1 MDRTSDYTVVRTHD
15 GAYRLDRVTDPYPG
29 PVANITPVRDRA
41 QTVTGWRL
49 RPLVSKRCSRTLER
63 SVGIRGRPV
72 PGHQVIDATLWPAVH
87 QPGEQIGDVGERIDA
102 VQLTRLDERC
112 PA

>member
-1 MDRTSDYTVVRTHD
+1 MDRTSDYKVVRTHD

-49 RPLVSKRCSRTLER
+49 RPLVTMQGSTSR
-63 SVGIRGRPV
+63 
-72 PGHQVIDATLWPAVH
+72 LWPSPSDAIAATKLLTPGKARAAVATANAGAR
-87 QPGEQIGDVGERIDA
+87 P
-102 VQLTRLDERC
+102 
-112 PA
+112 

>member
-15 GAYRLDRVTDPYPG
+15 GAYRLDSVTDPYPG

-49 RPLVSKRCSRTLER
+49 RPLVSMQGSKSR
-63 SVGIRGRPV
+63 
-72 PGHQVIDATLWPAVH
+72 LWPSAGDAIAATKLMTPGKARAAVSAA
-87 QPGEQIGDVGERIDA
+87 DA
-102 VQLTRLDERC
+102 GAR
-112 PA
+112 P

>member
-29 PVANITPVRDRA
+29 PVANIPPVRDRA

-49 RPLVSKRCSRTLER
+49 RPLVTMQGSKSR
-63 SVGIRGRPV
+63 
-72 PGHQVIDATLWPAVH
+72 LWPSA
-87 QPGEQIGDVGERIDA
+87 GDAIA
-102 VQLTRLDERC
+102 ATRLMKPGKARAAVSAADAGAR
-112 PA
+112 P